1 MKNTRLKARLNDLRA
16 SANLDALSGMELAD
30 VKAEIKATEIK
41 IARNDACLDYVAA
54 DAIYRGETLGQFLRR
69 VDAGKNMTPEALQVF
84 SKSYVNVRS
93 KKSE

>member
-1 MKNTRLKARLNDLRA
+1 MKKKRQLVEIDAEMMTLLRNISIEKDGLPITRIVRA
-16 SANLDALSGMELAD
+16 
-30 VKAEIKATEIK
+30 
-41 IARNDACLDYVAA
+41 ACLYYVAA